1 MPISAATLRIGCY
14 KPFDDLIKR
23 ARASTDIAARTAD
36 YGETQRIFKD
46 RVPFTLI
53 AHSIV

>member
-1 MPISAATLRIGCY
+1 MPLSAAPLRTWCY

-23 ARASTDIAARTAD
+23 ARATTVIAARTAD

-46 RVPFTLI
+46 RVPLTLI